1 MSVHPTA
8 LVTIVLMAL
17 VTYATRVGGYWIMGR
32 VTLSPRVA
40 AVLAYL
46 PGAVLTSLIVPAV
59 LEEGFEGVIALGVT
73 ALAMWR
79 RGSLLFA
86 MLAGVGTIWLLRLV
100 L

>member
-1 MSVHPTA
+1 MSIHPTA

-17 VTYATRVGGYWIMGR
+17 VTYATRIGGYWIMGR

-59 LEEGFEGVIALGVT
+59 LEEGIEGVIALGVT

-79 RGSLLFA
+79 RGNLLIA

>member
-1 MSVHPTA
+1 MSIHPAA

-32 VTLSPRVA
+32 VTLSPRA
-40 AVLAYL
+40 ATVLAYL

-59 LEEGFEGVIALGVT
+59 LEEGIEGVIALGVT